1 MAQHRSVDY
10 RPHFAS
16 AVGSR
21 VDDEQRRSSVGST
34 NVTECDR
41 SSNALGDWNRTGTC
55 VIIRLLINVFFMRSE
70 TQEQWN
76 SSFTPP
82 SCLVQVLSRM
92 IPLVTTESSMAQV
105 AYYSTQDPISVCSFA
120 SPQLKMG
127 LSTAVLMLSFAAFA
141 ECARLSVH
149 MSFMFRVVSS
159 SQGYELELPLQ
170 DELVAMT
177 HRVSIFFTAGL
188 RLFFLFMVMV
198 AWGMGITAMLC
209 MSVVVFSMLV
219 WSDYMPARLTTWRK
233 TSIMTTNEEGET
245 TLGDRL
251 LQEMS
256 RQGTRRSGG
265 PTGPPSTRC
274 VHLVFHFLRK
284 RCVN

>member
-1 MAQHRSVDY
+1 
-10 RPHFAS
+10 
-16 AVGSR
+16 
-21 VDDEQRRSSVGST
+21 
-34 NVTECDR
+34 
-41 SSNALGDWNRTGTC
+41 
-55 VIIRLLINVFFMRSE
+55 
-70 TQEQWN
+70 
-76 SSFTPP
+76 
-82 SCLVQVLSRM
+82 
-92 IPLVTTESSMAQV
+92 MAQV
-105 AYYSTQDPISVCSFA
+105 AYYSTQDPISNGSFA

-159 SQGYELELPLQ
+159 SRGYELELPLQ

-198 AWGMGITAMLC
+198 SWGMGITAMLC

-219 WSDYMPARLTTWRK
+219 WSDYMPARLTTWRR
-233 TSIMTTNEEGET
+233 TSIMTTNQEGET

-251 LQEMS
+251 LQEIS
-256 RQGTRRSGG
+256 RQGTRGTG
-265 PTGPPSTRC
+265 GPPSTRC
-274 VHLVFHFLRK
+274 VMVMIGSF
-284 RCVN
+284 VVE